1 MSFRC
6 DFCSAAQPA
15 GTVPQVVVTKTRP
28 REYHGIPGS
37 EIAQEK
43 RACADCFATA
53 PASVEV
59 LAPKPALYTAA
70 EPRFDESTDH

>member
-15 GTVPQVVVTKTRP
+15 GTVPKTVVTKTRP
-28 REYHGIPGS
+28 RDYNGIPGS

-43 RACADCFATA
+43 RSCADCFQA
-53 PASVEV
+53 ASLNVEV
-59 LAPKPALYTAA
+59 LAPKPSLYAA
-70 EPRFDESTDH
+70 VEPRFDETSDN